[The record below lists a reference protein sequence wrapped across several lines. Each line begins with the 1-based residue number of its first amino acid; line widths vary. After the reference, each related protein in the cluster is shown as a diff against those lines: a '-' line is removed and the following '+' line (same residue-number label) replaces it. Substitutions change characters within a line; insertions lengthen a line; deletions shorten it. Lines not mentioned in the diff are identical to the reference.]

1 MEDRVHKNFDF
12 SKLLHEQQERLK
24 ELACIN
30 RTTSIIREGKPIDE
44 TLHQIALILPA
55 AWQYPDYTVSRISFN
70 GVEFSTAGYRDTD
83 WKISQEFSTIDDEKG
98 LIEVCYTRKFDDGDE
113 GPFLK
118 EE

>member
-30 RTTSIIREGKPIDE
+30 RTTSIIREGKQVDE

-55 AWQYPDYTVSRISFN
+55 AWQYPEFTVARISYN
-70 GVEFSTAGYRDTD
+70 GAEFSTAGFRETE
-83 WKISQEFSTIDDEKG
+83 WKMDQEFSTIDEEQG
-98 LIEVCYTRKFDDGDE
+98 LIEVCYTSQFRDEDE
-113 GPFLK
+113 GPFL
-118 EE
+118 